1 MMARLRLGPIR
12 TPPKQMTQ
20 MEKVQPRVPI
30 TTINHRE
37 KQKKYL
43 KRATAIRR
51 MKTVV
56 TRKRAKQKKKTK
68 KQTQKTKMKK
78 K

>member
-20 MEKVQPRVPI
+20 MEKVQPRIPI
-30 TTINHRE
+30 ITINHRE

-43 KRATAIRR
+43 KRATAIR

-56 TRKRAKQKKKTK
+56 MGKRAMQKKKTK
-68 KQTQKTKMKK
+68 KQTRKTKMKK